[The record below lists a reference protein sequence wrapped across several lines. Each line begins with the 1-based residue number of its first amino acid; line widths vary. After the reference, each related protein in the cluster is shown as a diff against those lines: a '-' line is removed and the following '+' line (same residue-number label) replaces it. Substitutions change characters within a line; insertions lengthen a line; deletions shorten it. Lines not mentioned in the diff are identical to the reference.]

1 MITAQEIFPIGQIH
15 KPHALQGELSC
26 SFTNTVFDDAEA
38 PYFVVEMDNIFVP
51 FFIESY
57 RFKTD
62 TTALIKLQDI
72 DSELEANR
80 MSNKTIYLPNAYL
93 EQTSEENATMQDLVG
108 FEVIDLE
115 KGMLGTV
122 SEVDESTLNTLFV
135 LNDGELLIPANDAFV
150 EHVDYP
156 TRKIIVNIPE
166 ELLDL

>member
-1 MITAQEIFPIGQIH
+1 MITSKEIFPIGQIH
-15 KPHALQGELSC
+15 KPHGLQGELSC
-26 SFTNTVFDDAEA
+26 SFTNTVFDDADA

-51 FFIESY
+51 FFIETY

-62 TTALIKLQDI
+62 TTALVKMQGVDN
-72 DSELEANR
+72 DSEANR
-80 MSNKTIYLPNAYL
+80 MSNKTIYLPNQHL
-93 EQTSEENATMQDLVG
+93 DQISEANVTLQDLVG
-108 FEVIDLE
+108 FELMDVN
-115 KGMLGTV
+115 KGALGSI
-122 SEVDESTLNTLFV
+122 SEVDESTMNVLFV